1 MLKKLFASFLLLLIA
16 GLANA
21 EIPKNVQLLIP
32 YGPGGVADV
41 QYRHLEQY
49 LGKKGI
55 TLVGVYK
62 PGANSTIAAQ
72 TLVDSPKD
80 GSVIMLNSTSN
91 SWLAEQRIGKKINEP
106 LVTSGI
112 NSNVVI
118 TYPGSKYEKYDDFVK
133 ALRAGDADL
142 KIGWHAVATL
152 LNIHQM
158 ADKTGSPLPLT
169 VPYKTST
176 DSSRDVAGKHLPVA
190 FVPWATAKPL
200 VEAGAVKV
208 IFGFSPN
215 KSDIL
220 PSHFVDLRDKIPSW
234 NHGELF
240 FYSLPPDTPE
250 AVVKAWTA
258 LLKEYLNT
266 KETDEVFKA
275 AYFVRYVGGADLI
288 NSTIQNQA
296 TLIKKYKVEIK

>member
-1 MLKKLFASFLLLLIA
+1 MFFRFFAILLLCFGINVAHAQL
-16 GLANA
+16 
-21 EIPKNVQLLIP
+21 PKNVQLLIP

-49 LGKKGI
+49 LLKKGI

-72 TLVDSPKD
+72 QLVDSPKD

-91 SWLAEQRIGKKINEP
+91 SWLAEQRLGRKINEP
-106 LVTSGI
+106 VVTSGI

-118 TYPGSKYEKYDDFVK
+118 TYPGSKYEKYDDFIK
-133 ALRAGDADL
+133 ALKAGDPDL

-152 LNIHQM
+152 LNIHQL
-158 ADKTGSPLPLT
+158 ADKTDSPLPLT

-176 DSSRDVAGKHLPVA
+176 DSSRDVSGKHLPVA

-200 VEAGAVKV
+200 VEAGVVKV

-234 NHGELF
+234 QHGELF
-240 FYSLPPDTPE
+240 FYSLPPDTNE
-250 AVVKAWTA
+250 TVVKAWSD
-258 LLKEYLNT
+258 LLREYLNS

-275 AYFVRYVGGADLI
+275 SYFVRFVGGPSLI
-288 NSTIQNQA
+288 NTTIQNQA
-296 TLIKKYKVEIK
+296 AMIKKYKVEIK